1 MMKTSKIKTVHVI
14 AFCRTLHQE
23 RSMKA
28 VLCVFFCSFLILRTH
43 AQDLNPAELVERFS
57 PAVVVISSA
66 KDGQLVGQGSGFI
79 VKDTGVIIT
88 NFHVIDGAYP
98 VEIKLKSGDTFEE
111 VSVIDFSARHD
122 IAVLKIKGFD
132 LPTVE
137 LGNSNKVRVGEAVT
151 VIGNP
156 LGYEGSVYSG
166 LLSQVRNFDGYHF
179 HQISAPI
186 SPGSSGSPVFNAAG
200 QVIGVATATDIEGQ
214 NINFSVPINYARGMI
229 DQPVQYDLKELS
241 AADRPQTV
249 SAVREKKVIVDEE
262 KFLKE
267 LNRAINACDEIF
279 DLILRGYHETTEPH
293 RRRFNPQKF
302 LIGHRIYA
310 AQKRVRIA
318 HADLAKIASG
328 DADLTELKSKVLKT
342 FDEWNPLIE
351 EMLAAWAGTQ
361 QIDFRTGIQYKQ
373 PLWTKAVAAVDA
385 FVSVGNRTIGDRDFC
400 LKYFQRIEKYP
411 DIRDNLP
418 WWILWIYE
426 DRETTEKQR
435 KEREKSFGKM
445 GVWMMRSTTDPT
457 ILWVIDNS
465 AADKARLRSDDVILG
480 VHDGQRFDNALDFYR
495 WQRTTKRGQRV
506 KFDIEREGRVITK
519 RIKLQ

>member
-1 MMKTSKIKTVHVI
+1 
-14 AFCRTLHQE
+14 
-23 RSMKA
+23 MKA
-28 VLCVFFCSFLILRTH
+28 VLCVFFCSFLILTTH
-43 AQDLNPAELVERFS
+43 AQDLTPVELVERFL

-98 VEIKLKSGDTFEE
+98 VEIKLKSGDTFGE
-111 VSVIDFSARHD
+111 VSVIDFSAKHD

-156 LGYEGSVYSG
+156 LGYEGSVSSG

-267 LNRAINACDEIF
+267 LNRAIHACAEIF
-279 DLILRGYHETTEPH
+279 DLITSGFRETTEPH
-293 RRRFNPQKF
+293 TRRFYPQKF
-302 LIGHRIYA
+302 QISYRIYS
-310 AQKRVRIA
+310 AQKKVRTA
-318 HADLAKIASG
+318 HADLAKVDSAA
-328 DADLTELKSKVLKT
+328 ADLTELKSKVLKT

-351 EMLAAWAGTQ
+351 ELLAAWAGTQ
-361 QIDFRTGIQYKQ
+361 QICFITGIQYKQ
-373 PLWTKAVAAVDA
+373 PLWTKADAAFAA
-385 FVSVGNRTIGDRDFC
+385 FISVKSRTRDDRDFC

-418 WWILWIYE
+418 WWILLTYE

-435 KEREKSFGKM
+435 KEREKSSGEM
-445 GVWMMRSTTDPT
+445 GVRLMRSTTDPT
-457 ILWVIDNS
+457 ILLVVDNS

-480 VHDGQRFDNALDFYR
+480 VHDGQRFDNKTDFWR
-495 WQRTTKRGQRV
+495 WLYTTKRGQRV
-506 KFDIEREGRVITK
+506 KLDIEREGRVITK
-519 RIKLQ
+519 RLKLQ

>member
-1 MMKTSKIKTVHVI
+1 
-14 AFCRTLHQE
+14 
-23 RSMKA
+23 MKA
-28 VLCVFFCSFLILRTH
+28 VLCVCFCSFLILRTH

-57 PAVVVISSA
+57 PAVVVISSV
-66 KDGQLVGQGSGFI
+66 KDGQQIGQGSGFI

-156 LGYEGSVYSG
+156 LGYEGSVSSG

-267 LNRAINACDEIF
+267 LNGAINLCMLAADNVK
-279 DLILRGYHETTEPH
+279 RGYAETTKPH
-293 RRRFNPQKF
+293 LRRFYPRKF
-302 LIGHRIYA
+302 QIDYRIYS
-310 AQKRVRIA
+310 AQKAMSAA
-318 HADLAKIASG
+318 HADLDKIASD
-328 DADLTELKSKVLKT
+328 DADLTELKSTMVQIIDEGNRSIKEVLGALGNRET
-342 FDEWNPLIE
+342 DN
-351 EMLAAWAGTQ
+351 
-361 QIDFRTGIQYKQ
+361 RTGFSYSV
-373 PLWTKAVAAVDA
+373 PLWNKAIGAFDA
-385 FVSVGNRTIGDRDFC
+385 FIIAMMKADRDFV

-411 DIRDNLP
+411 DIRVNVLQGF
-418 WWILWIYE
+418 LRAYE
-426 DRETTEKQR
+426 DRDMTEKQKKDR
-435 KEREKSFGKM
+435 YANRGRM
-445 GVWMMRSTTDPT
+445 GIWFWD
-457 ILWVIDNS
+457 S
-465 AADKARLRSDDVILG
+465 AQANIIMQVVDGGAASKARLRPDDMILG
-480 VHDGQRFDNALDFYR
+480 VHDGQRFVNQMDMFR
-495 WQRTTKRGQRV
+495 WLYTTKSGQRV
-506 KFDIEREGRVITK
+506 KLDIEREGRVITK
-519 RIKLQ
+519 RLKLQ